1 MAMILSKTPVRIAFG
16 GGGTDVEPYSSDYG
30 GYVVNA
36 TIDKYIRCEL
46 ARREDNKINIY
57 SSDKLSNYEFD
68 YIEELSDIKD
78 PSSIIEAIL
87 QLMLPN
93 IGLDIHI
100 DVEPPKQAG
109 LGASA
114 SLSTALISGLLKI
127 ENKEI
132 ILDQVAEKGYYVE
145 QNILKNEGGRQ
156 DQYAAVYG
164 GFNGLVFSGNSNVKV
179 EKLKISDSFVKKIE
193 KNLLL
198 YYTGEPHTSG
208 DLVRKQVK
216 AYIDNKERSKNSLDK
231 LKEIAYDIRDSLVS
245 EDFERFGILLSED
258 LETKTKFNPLLT
270 TDYMKDL
277 NKLMIK
283 NGAIGGRVCGAGGGG
298 CMIWLLKSGKKKEI
312 KKLLEKHQGE
322 IINFQF
328 VNKGLE
334 LLED

>member
-46 ARREDNKINIY
+46 TRREDNKINIY
-57 SSDKLSNYEFD
+57 SSDKLYNYEFD
-68 YIEELSDIKD
+68 SIGELSDIKD

-87 QLMLPN
+87 QLMLPK

-132 ILDQVAEKGYYVE
+132 ILDQVAEKGYYIE
-145 QNILKNEGGRQ
+145 QHILKNEGGRQ

-216 AYIDNKERSKNSLDK
+216 AYIDNKEKSKNSLDK
-231 LKEIAYDIRDSLVS
+231 LKEIAYEIRDSLVS
-245 EDFERFGILLSED
+245 EDIERFGALLSED
-258 LETKTKFNPLLT
+258 METKTKFNPLLT

-277 NKLMIK
+277 NKLIIN
-283 NGAIGGRVCGAGGGG
+283 NGAIGGRICGAGGGG
-298 CMIWLLKSGKKKEI
+298 CMIWLLKSGKKKKI

>member
-1 MAMILSKTPVRIAFG
+1 MILSKTPVRIAFG

-30 GYVVNA
+30 GYVINV

-57 SSDKLSNYEFD
+57 SSDKFYNYEFNS
-68 YIEELSDIKD
+68 IEKLSDIKN
-78 PSSIIEAIL
+78 PSNIIEAVL
-87 QLMLPN
+87 QLVLPN

-114 SLSTALISGLLKI
+114 SLSTALIAGILKI

-145 QNILKNEGGRQ
+145 QHILKNEGGRQ

-216 AYIDNKERSKNSLDK
+216 DYLENKEKSKNSLDK
-231 LKEIAYDIRDSLVS
+231 LKKIAYEIRDSLVS
-245 EDFERFGILLSED
+245 EDFERFGALLSED

-277 NKLMIK
+277 NKLIIK

-298 CMIWLLKSGKKKEI
+298 SMIWLLKSGKKKEI
-312 KKLLEKHQGE
+312 KKLLGNYKGE
-322 IINFQF
+322 IIDFHF